1 MAQKKRNRAAEAAA
15 MLAVTSMSSEKI
27 SALGNDEK
35 KSLINDLVQQKSDE
49 EIEKQHDVEIAEAK
63 KLGIDDTLVIESTK
77 NEISKDFEK
86 KLEESQVRYLEAVDD
101 KKKAEAENSKLN
113 KKILELSSQLDLL
126 KTDSSREIANYR
138 IEIDDLNEAVSIYKA
153 NESNYKAE
161 IAALKSELAK
171 LEDSLE
177 DANRIINRKMPNLNV
192 KNPSTNSPPLKKKT
206 KGMPTP
212 TNGYDSWN

>member
-27 SALGNDEK
+27 SAMSNEEK
-35 KSLINDLVQQKSDE
+35 SELVSDLVQKKADE
-49 EIEKQHDVEIAEAK
+49 ELEKQHDEEIAEAK
-63 KLGIDDTLVIESTK
+63 NLGIDETLIIESTK

-86 KLEESQVRYLEAVDD
+86 KLEESQARYLEAIDD
-101 KKKAEAENSKLN
+101 KKKVEAENAKLN

-138 IEIDDLNEAVSIYKA
+138 IEIDDLNEAVNIYKA
-153 NESNYKAE
+153 NEANYKAE
-161 IAALKSELAK
+161 IVALKAELAK

-177 DANRIINRKMPNLNV
+177 DANKIINGKESKFARPS
-192 KNPSTNSPPLKKKT
+192 PSTNPAPLKKKV

-212 TNGYDSWN
+212 SNGYDSWN